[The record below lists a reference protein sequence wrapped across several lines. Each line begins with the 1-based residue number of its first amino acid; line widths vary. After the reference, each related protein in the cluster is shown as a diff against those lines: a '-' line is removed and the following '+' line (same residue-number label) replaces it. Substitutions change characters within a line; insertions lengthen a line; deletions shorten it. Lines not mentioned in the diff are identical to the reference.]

1 MLTGD
6 FAQLD
11 RLSRKIADLSQ
22 MPSRVSAKAAPE
34 FTTAI
39 QQEFSAG
46 KDPYGA
52 PWASL
57 SAETLRKGRSAP
69 PLTDTGRMRAS
80 ARAEAAGKAG
90 IAVHIAPPAIFL
102 QAKRP
107 MVPALGV
114 EPPRWREILESTA
127 RQDFASTMRG
137 A

>member
-11 RLSRKIADLSQ
+11 RLSRKIADLSR
-22 MPSRVSAKAAPE
+22 MPGRVSAKVAPDL
-34 FTTAI
+34 TTAI

-90 IAVHIAPPAIFL
+90 VAVHIAPPAVYL

-107 MVPALGV
+107 MVPVRGA
-114 EPPRWREILESTA
+114 EPPRWREILEDAA
-127 RQDFASTMRG
+127 RQDFNATMRG
-137 A
+137 S